1 MNKLEEKNV
10 LFGLLN
16 RVKFG
21 ETVLIESD
29 ASYISEFMVLGIL
42 KYAREHEIPVV
53 IDDNFDTLHLIKIH
67 LGILGIEEDFKDVY
81 VIKTGGIIDVGNV
94 VARVSLSSEPTS
106 YVLKYKKASQEVF
119 KNIEKS
125 MNIVLGLEKL
135 FYFTKEPVEFYTL
148 IGSIGSFIGNKNR
161 KSFYILNRKIAE
173 GAPINPLPE
182 LERIATGVIDATP
195 YESSASLRLKK
206 FGDIDLVG
214 KSLIMN
220 MKDLVG

>member
-1 MNKLEEKNV
+1 MEERNV
-10 LFGLLN
+10 LSGLLD

-21 ETVLIESD
+21 EIVLIESN

-42 KYAREHEIPVV
+42 KYAREHEIPIV
-53 IDDNFDTLHLIKIH
+53 IDDNFDTLHIIKAH
-67 LGILGIEEDFKDVY
+67 LDVLGIEEDFKDVY
-81 VIKTGGIIDVGNV
+81 VIKTGGIMEVGNV
-94 VARVSLSSEPTS
+94 VARVSLSSEPIS
-106 YVLKYKKASQEVF
+106 YVMKYKKASQEAF
-119 KNIEKS
+119 KDIGKS

-135 FYFTKEPVEFYTL
+135 FHFTREPVEFYTL

-182 LERIATGVIDATP
+182 LERIATGVIEATP
-195 YESSASLRLKK
+195 YESSASLRLRK
-206 FGDIDLVG
+206 FGDIDLIG

-220 MKDLVG
+220 IKDLIG